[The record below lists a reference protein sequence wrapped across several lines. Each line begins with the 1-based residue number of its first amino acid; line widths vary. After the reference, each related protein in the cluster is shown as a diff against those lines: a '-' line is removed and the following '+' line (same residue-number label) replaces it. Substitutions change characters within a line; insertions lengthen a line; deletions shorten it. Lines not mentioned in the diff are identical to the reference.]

1 MAGTVESSRQGQR
14 SRKPGIKARWGVD
27 SSLLLLLGPALL
39 FVAVLFVWPFLYGIG
54 VSLTPSSGREGIFS
68 SYTAFFGDAR
78 ERASIWNTLWLA
90 VPATL
95 INLLLAVPL
104 ACRMRDPLKGQRL
117 ITVLFIVPV
126 TLGVVLIARGM
137 LTFLGPSGWFNK
149 ALVNLGVVNE
159 PLQLLNN
166 YAGVLISLI
175 IAEFPVMFLLL
186 LGYASGIDPN
196 LERAGR
202 MLGAGAWQRFSRITL
217 PLMMPGIA
225 IAAALGFMVT
235 FAVFPSA
242 VLVGEP
248 AGSTRVIALAAW
260 QAAYERFDYSMGS
273 AIAIVMAA
281 IELLVVAAIL
291 LGRSRLYT
299 GPTSGGKG

>member
-1 MAGTVESSRQGQR
+1 MASTVKSSPDSHQPRKPKGR
-14 SRKPGIKARWGVD
+14 SRWGIDK
-27 SSLLLLLGPALL
+27 SLVLLVGPALL
-39 FVAVLFVWPFLYGIG
+39 FVAVLFVLPLLYGIG
-54 VSLTPSSGREGIFS
+54 VSLTPTPERPGIFS
-68 SYTAFFGDAR
+68 SYAAFFGDAR
-78 ERASIWNTLWLA
+78 ERASIWNTLRLA
-90 VPATL
+90 VPATV
-95 INLLLAVPL
+95 INLLVAVPL
-104 ACRMRDPLKGQRL
+104 AYRMRKPLKGQRL
-117 ITVLFIVPV
+117 ITVLFVIPM

-149 ALVNLGVVNE
+149 TLMTLGILSE

-166 YAGVLISLI
+166 YTGVLVSLVIS
-175 IAEFPVMFLLL
+175 EFPVMFLLL

-202 MLGAGAWQRFSRITL
+202 MLGAGAWQRFSRIVL

-260 QAAYERFDYSMGS
+260 QAAYERFDYPMGS
-273 AIAIVMAA
+273 AIAIIMAA

-291 LGRSRLYT
+291 IARSRLYR